1 LADRAAVGQELP
13 AIHATAVRRRELLL
27 WVVTVLF
34 ANQTLQLLDT
44 TSLRAFAESLASQ
57 NYLFWLAVYAVF
69 FCLRR
74 SDDETAASRLDYV
87 AALTICLAVLCTSFL
102 PYRFATGL
110 LVTATAGYILL
121 FHQGDRNLNAAGIVL
136 LAVAGQLV
144 WAPIVFQLFTP
155 ELLHADAALVGELLA
170 WLLPDIIWR
179 GTTFIAPDGHTL
191 VLVGACSSFN
201 NVSSAVL
208 ACVAVTMLARPEW
221 RRRDWVTV
229 VIASVAMI
237 LVNSLRICLLTRS
250 DASHL
255 YWHNG
260 VGEQIL
266 AISQTMLI
274 LLIAW
279 WGVLPRKGE
288 A

>member
-1 LADRAAVGQELP
+1 VVGLELP
-13 AIHATAVRRRELLL
+13 ATHVTAFRRRELLL
-27 WVVTVLF
+27 WVVTCLF
-34 ANQTLQLLDT
+34 ANQALQLIDT
-44 TSLRAFAESLASQ
+44 TSLKTFTESLASQ

-69 FCLRR
+69 FRLLR
-74 SDDETAASRLDYV
+74 SDGETAASRLDFV
-87 AALTICLAVLCTSFL
+87 AALAICLAILCTSFL

-110 LVTATAGYILL
+110 LATVTAGYILL
-121 FHQGDRNLNAAGIVL
+121 LHESDRNLKAAGTVL
-136 LAVAGQLV
+136 LAVAVQLV

-155 ELLHADAALVGELLA
+155 ELLYADAALVGEILA
-170 WLLPDIIWR
+170 WLLPDIVWR

-221 RRRDWVTV
+221 RRRDLATV
-229 VIASVAMI
+229 AIASVVMI

-260 VGEQIL
+260 MGEQIL
-266 AISQTMLI
+266 VISQTLII

-279 WGVLPRKGE
+279 WGVKPRKGE

>member
-1 LADRAAVGQELP
+1 MVGLELP
-13 AIHATAVRRRELLL
+13 ATHVTAFRRRELLL
-27 WVVTVLF
+27 WVVTCLF
-34 ANQTLQLLDT
+34 ANQALQLIDT
-44 TSLRAFAESLASQ
+44 TSLKTFTESLASQ

-69 FCLRR
+69 FRLLR
-74 SDDETAASRLDYV
+74 SDGETAASRLDFV
-87 AALTICLAVLCTSFL
+87 AALAICLAILCTSFL

-110 LVTATAGYILL
+110 LATVTAGYILL
-121 FHQGDRNLNAAGIVL
+121 LHEGDRNLKAAGTVL
-136 LAVAGQLV
+136 LAVAVQLV

-155 ELLHADAALVGELLA
+155 ELLYADAALVGEILA
-170 WLLPDIIWR
+170 WLLPDIVWR

-208 ACVAVTMLARPEW
+208 ACVAVTMLTRPEW
-221 RRRDWVTV
+221 RRRDLATIA
-229 VIASVAMI
+229 IASVVMI
-237 LVNSLRICLLTRS
+237 VVNSLRICLLARS
-250 DASHL
+250 GASHL

-260 VGEQIL
+260 MGEQIL
-266 AISQTMLI
+266 VIAQTLII

-279 WGVLPRKGE
+279 WGAAPRKGE

>member
-1 LADRAAVGQELP
+1 MGADRVPAFHARTAACRRRAVGE
-13 AIHATAVRRRELLL
+13 I
-27 WVVTVLF
+27 
-34 ANQTLQLLDT
+34 
-44 TSLRAFAESLASQ
+44 
-57 NYLFWLAVYAVF
+57 
-69 FCLRR
+69 
-74 SDDETAASRLDYV
+74 
-87 AALTICLAVLCTSFL
+87 
-102 PYRFATGL
+102 
-110 LVTATAGYILL
+110 
-121 FHQGDRNLNAAGIVL
+121 
-136 LAVAGQLV
+136 
-144 WAPIVFQLFTP
+144 
-155 ELLHADAALVGELLA
+155 LA
-170 WLLPDIIWR
+170 WLLPDIVWR

-221 RRRDWVTV
+221 RRRDLATV
-229 VIASVAMI
+229 AIASVVMI

-260 VGEQIL
+260 MGEQIL
-266 AISQTMLI
+266 VISQTLII

-279 WGVLPRKGE
+279 WGVKPRKGE